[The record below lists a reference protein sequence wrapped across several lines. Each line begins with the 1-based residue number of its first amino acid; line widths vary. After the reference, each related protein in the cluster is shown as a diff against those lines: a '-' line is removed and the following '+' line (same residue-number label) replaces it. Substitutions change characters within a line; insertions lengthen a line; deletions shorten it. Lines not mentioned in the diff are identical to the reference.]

1 VGAASADFLDRPLS
15 QQQGYCIVRVRRQA
29 RVAALQALFEIDSV
43 SHDPEMVL
51 QRRLDERPLPP
62 SGSEFARNLVS
73 GVLEHKTHLDELIQ
87 KNAPEWPVEQIA
99 IIDRNVLRI
108 AIFEIAI
115 DRGTPLKVAI
125 NEAVELAK
133 LFGSDSSPRF
143 INGVL
148 GALVS
153 QAQHLTLRPSKTM
166 RAAAVA
172 QESEMA
178 GGMARDDET

>member
-1 VGAASADFLDRPLS
+1 MK
-15 QQQGYCIVRVRRQA
+15 VRRRA
-29 RVAALQALFEIDSV
+29 RVTALQALFEIDSV

-51 QRRLDERPLPP
+51 QRRLEEKSLPP

-73 GVLEHKTHLDELIQ
+73 GVLAHKTYLDELIQ

-99 IIDRNVLRI
+99 IIDRNILRI

-115 DRGTPLKVAI
+115 DQSTPLKVAI

-133 LFGSDSSPRF
+133 LFGSDSSARF

-153 QAQHLTLRPSKTM
+153 QGHGSFKSPPPREEKL
-166 RAAAVA
+166 AAK
-172 QESEMA
+172 S
-178 GGMARDDET
+178 

>member
-1 VGAASADFLDRPLS
+1 VK
-15 QQQGYCIVRVRRQA
+15 VRRRA
-29 RVAALQALFEIDSV
+29 RVTALQALFEIDSV
-43 SHDPEMVL
+43 NHDPEVVL
-51 QRRLDERPLPP
+51 RRYLEEKSFPP
-62 SGSEFARNLVS
+62 SGAEFARNLVS
-73 GVLEHKTHLDELIQ
+73 GVVEHKTYLDDLIQ

-99 IIDRNVLRI
+99 IIDRNILRI

-115 DRGTPLKVAI
+115 DRRTPLKVAI

-153 QAQHLTLRPSKTM
+153 PGHGPFKGPSREEKM
-166 RAAAVA
+166 HER
-172 QESEMA
+172 SD
-178 GGMARDDET
+178 R

>member
-1 VGAASADFLDRPLS
+1 MK
-15 QQQGYCIVRVRRQA
+15 VRRRA
-29 RVAALQALFEIDSV
+29 RVTALQALFEIDSV
-43 SHDPEMVL
+43 NHDPEIVL
-51 QRRLDERPLPP
+51 RRYLEEKPFPP
-62 SGSEFARNLVS
+62 SASEFTRNLVS
-73 GVLEHKTHLDELIQ
+73 GVLEHKSYLDDLIQ

-99 IIDRNVLRI
+99 IIDRNILRI

-115 DRGTPLKVAI
+115 DQRTPLKVAI

-153 QAQHLTLRPSKTM
+153 PDRGSLKGPAPREEKI
-166 RAAAVA
+166 
-172 QESEMA
+172 QERSD
-178 GGMARDDET
+178 R

>member
-1 VGAASADFLDRPLS
+1 VT
-15 QQQGYCIVRVRRQA
+15 
-29 RVAALQALFEIDSV
+29 ALQALFEIDSV
-43 SHDPEMVL
+43 SHEPEMVL
-51 QRRLDERPLPP
+51 QRCLKEKSLPP

-73 GVLEHKTHLDELIQ
+73 GVLEQKIHLDELIQ

-99 IIDRNVLRI
+99 IIDRNILRI

-125 NEAVELAK
+125 NEAIELAK

-153 QAQHLTLRPSKTM
+153 QGHGSYKGPSPREEKI
-166 RAAAVA
+166 A
-172 QESEMA
+172 EKS
-178 GGMARDDET
+178 